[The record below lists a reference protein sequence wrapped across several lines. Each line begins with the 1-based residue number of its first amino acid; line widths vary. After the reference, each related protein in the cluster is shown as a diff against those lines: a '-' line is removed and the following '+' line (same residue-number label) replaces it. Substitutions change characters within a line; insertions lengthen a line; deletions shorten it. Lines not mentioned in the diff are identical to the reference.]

1 MKRPASQPSVFSLLL
16 NALFK
21 GRSEYSLEEANQHI
35 LERMEEYK
43 AVLETQAQI
52 SARRQHMN
60 DVYIGLNTV
69 FLTALGLLLVQS
81 HLDTWWV
88 FVVVSAVMIAI
99 MPINLTWRAALNR
112 YGNMLSFRFDYLR
125 EIEQEFRVWKG
136 KITGPS
142 AVGLHLR
149 EKELDL
155 HQKNNTQLEIHLAT
169 YFVCLYPVLALIVG
183 VLVYLIQVHLI
194 PPLKII

>member
-1 MKRPASQPSVFSLLL
+1 MNQPTSQPSLFYLLL

-21 GRSEYSLEEANQHI
+21 GRLEYSFEEANQHV

-43 AVLETQAQI
+43 AILENQAQI

-88 FVVVSAVMIAI
+88 FAVVCAITLAI
-99 MPINLTWRAALNR
+99 MPLNLTWRAALNR
-112 YGNMLSFRFDYLR
+112 YGNLLSRRFDYLR
-125 EIEQEFRVWKG
+125 GLEQEFGARRG
-136 KITGPS
+136 KIIGPS
-142 AVGLHLR
+142 AGGMFSREVGLG
-149 EKELDL
+149 L
-155 HQKNNTQLEIHLAT
+155 HVKNNTQLEIRLAT
-169 YFVCLYPVLALIVG
+169 YFVCLYPAIAVMVG
-183 VLVYLIQVHLI
+183 VLVYLIQAHLI
-194 PPLKII
+194 PPLMIV

>member
-1 MKRPASQPSVFSLLL
+1 LL

-21 GRSEYSLEEANQHI
+21 GRLEYSLEEANQHI

-43 AVLETQAQI
+43 AVLESQAQI

-88 FVVVSAVMIAI
+88 FVVVCAI
-99 MPINLTWRAALNR
+99 MLAILPINLTWRAALRR
-112 YGNMLSFRFDYLR
+112 YGNSLSFRFDYVR

-136 KITGPS
+136 KITDPS

-155 HQKNNTQLEIHLAT
+155 QQKSNTQLEIRLAT
-169 YFVCLYPVLALIVG
+169 YFICLYPAIVVVVG

>member
-16 NALFK
+16 NTLFK

-43 AVLETQAQI
+43 VVLETQAQI

-88 FVVVSAVMIAI
+88 FVVVCAVTLAI
-99 MPINLTWRAALNR
+99 MPLNLTWRAALSR
-112 YGNMLSFRFDYLR
+112 YRNILSFRFDYLR
-125 EIEQEFRVWKG
+125 ESEQEFRVWKG
-136 KITGPS
+136 KVTGPS
-142 AVGLHLR
+142 AGLHLR
-149 EKELDL
+149 EKELGL
-155 HQKNNTQLEIHLAT
+155 HLKGNTQLEIRLAT
-169 YFVCLYPVLALIVG
+169 YFICLYPVLALVVG
-183 VLVYLIQVHLI
+183 ILIYLIQVHLI